1 MRNDIILA
9 NIGILLYMM
18 ILCYFSFRNYKK
30 EKKILYCLVA
40 IYGLLSI
47 VLSII
52 NISFVLYYNS
62 QDDDEY
68 FKNHPN
74 LEILQ
79 NVNWYIFIIPL
90 FLFFLII
97 FVQGNYQNY
106 QTNYQHVYGYRYRYR
121 DRLFDGLFDVLFV
134 LFKLLTPY

>member
-1 MRNDIILA
+1 MSNGNDIILA
-9 NIGILLYMM
+9 NIGILVSMM

-47 VLSII
+47 ILSII

-62 QDDDEY
+62 QDDYQY
-68 FKNHPN
+68 FKNHPS
-74 LEILQ
+74 LETLQ
-79 NVNWYIFIIPL
+79 NVNWYMFIIPL

-97 FVQGNYQNY
+97 
-106 QTNYQHVYGYRYRYR
+106 
-121 DRLFDGLFDVLFV
+121 LMFDNLIFCL
-134 LFKLLTPY
+134 KLNSVINVIINVHYHPI

>member
-1 MRNDIILA
+1 MSNGNDIILS
-9 NIGILLYMM
+9 NIGILISMM

-40 IYGLLSI
+40 IYGLISI

-62 QDDDEY
+62 QDDHEY
-68 FKNHPN
+68 FTNHPN
-74 LEILQ
+74 LETLQ
-79 NVNWYIFIIPL
+79 NVNWYMFIIPL

-97 FVQGNYQNY
+97 FVQVNYEHLQRYGNL
-106 QTNYQHVYGYRYRYR
+106 YR
-121 DRLFDGLFDVLFV
+121 FNGLFE
-134 LFKLLTPY
+134 LFKLLAPY